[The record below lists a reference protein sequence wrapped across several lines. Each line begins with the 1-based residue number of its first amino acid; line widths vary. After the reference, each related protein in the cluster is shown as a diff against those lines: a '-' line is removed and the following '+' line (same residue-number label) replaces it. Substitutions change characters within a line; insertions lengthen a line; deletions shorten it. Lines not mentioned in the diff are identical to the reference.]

1 MSKNNLQSQ
10 VPSRIIGIQFSL
22 LSPDEIRR
30 GSVAEITSRDT
41 YVNNKPVING
51 LFDPRMGVLEPGLI
65 CPTDGLDNMQTPG
78 YFGHIELAKPVFY
91 IQYLST
97 ILKVLKC
104 VCFKCSKLL
113 INKEKYSKLLQ
124 LGNEQRWKQ
133 VSVLCSR
140 VNRCGEET
148 QDGCGCLQPFKIKKE
163 GLATIIGEWKNSQK
177 DEDNIV
183 IPLTPELILKI
194 FMRISDQDVAFLGFS
209 PVWSRPDWMICQ
221 VLAVPPPAVRPS
233 VKHDAQQRSE
243 DDLSHILVNIIKTNK
258 TLQEKIQN
266 NAPSNVI
273 NDWLMVLQYYIG
285 CMVDNKI
292 PGANPVAQRSGRP
305 LKSIKDRLNGKG
317 GRMRGNLM
325 AKRVDFSA
333 RSVITADPNISI
345 GQLGIPLKIAKNITK
360 PVVVNDRNREF
371 LMKLVQNGP
380 EDWPGAKILER
391 KTGESITLRYIDR
404 KTIVLNNGDIVHRHM
419 MDGDAILF
427 NRQPTLH
434 RMSMMCHIAKIMKKG
449 DTFRMNVADTK
460 PYNADFD
467 GDEMNLHMPQDVES
481 ESELKNLAAVK
492 YQIISPANNASI
504 IGIYQDSML
513 GSFQFTRKNVH
524 FSKEKAM
531 NLLMMFNH
539 VNTKELEEGKTTN
552 FDLLSQILPPLS
564 LKSNNKAFDSDK
576 DDVKDTNNIIEIING
591 QYIRGQIDK
600 GILGSGSKGII
611 HRICNDFGNTASL
624 HFIDDWQNIITEY
637 LKSSSFS
644 VGISDLIADKKTNDE
659 IVTAITNKKQDVKQ
673 LIDEIKLGVFENKS
687 GRTNEEEFE
696 TKVNNI
702 LNQAAAEA
710 GKIGLKSLSKDNRF
724 VTMVSAGSK
733 GSDLNISQMI
743 SCLGQQNVDS
753 KRIPYGFEDRTLP
766 HFSKYDDSPVARGF
780 VESSYING
788 LSPQELFFH
797 AMGGRVGLIDTAVK
811 TSTTGYIQR
820 RLIKGME
827 DLSVHYDM
835 TTRNSKNKI
844 VQFHYG
850 DDNFDTIKVE
860 NQDLPFISKSIEE
873 LYSHYAFADID
884 SVTKKLINN
893 IFVKSVAR
901 RVNTQE
907 AQFKVKIKP
916 YIDNL
921 VEQRSKI
928 IKYVFKNKDKKN
940 RVHLPV
946 AFHFIIENL
955 IGQQHINA
963 RSMVDI
969 TPLEAMHI
977 IENGYNDLEKIY
989 YARPNELFRT
999 LYFYFLSP
1007 KYLLF
1012 VKRINAK
1019 ALELLI
1025 EKIKLTYK
1033 RALINP
1039 GEMVGTIAAQ
1049 SIGEPTTQLTLNT
1062 FHYAG
1067 VASKSNVTR
1076 GVPRIEEILSLSSEL
1091 KNPSLT
1097 IFLKPEDEA
1106 DKDKATSIMYT
1117 LEHTKLKELVKNIDI
1132 CFDPDDSAT
1141 LFEEDAIMIK
1151 QFKEFESMVESCLE
1165 IPGQEV
1171 DQNQSKWIV
1180 RLEIDPV
1187 IMLEKNI
1194 TMDDID
1200 FSISS
1205 VHGSEI
1211 NCIYSDFNDDKL
1223 IFRIRLSNVIKNS
1236 TKKSKVS
1243 SLDQSDQIFI
1253 LKNFQ
1258 EQLLNN
1264 IVIRGI
1270 KKIDKVI
1277 LRKIKDYVEED
1288 NLSFKNKEIWVLDT
1302 IGTNLLEV
1310 LGLDCIDQTRTI
1322 SNDIMEVYNVL
1333 GIEAA
1338 REVIYNELAEVIE
1351 FDGTYLNYHHMAL
1364 LCDRMT
1370 YNSKLVSIFRH
1381 GINNDNIGPIAKAS
1395 FEETPEMF
1403 LKAARHA
1410 ELDTMRGVSANI
1422 MVGQEGYVGTNVFQV
1437 ILNLKDMLTQ
1447 KGKEFKP
1454 ADTMQEIEEE
1464 MLGIKEDGDLECS
1477 ISKLKIDTKVKEL
1490 QAINMG
1496 KVDNDYDPFA

>member
-1 MSKNNLQSQ
+1 MNKNDLKNQPNDR
-10 VPSRIIGIQFSL
+10 VIGIQFSL

-41 YVNNKPVING
+41 YINNKPVING
-51 LFDPRMGVLEPGLI
+51 LFDPRMGVLEPGLL

-91 IQYLST
+91 IQYLGT
-97 ILKVLKC
+97 ILKVLRC

-113 INKEKYSKLLQ
+113 INKEKYSQTLEMS
-124 LGNEQRWKQ
+124 NEARWKF
-133 VSVLCSR
+133 VSNLVSKIK
-140 VNRCGEET
+140 RCGEDT
-148 QDGCGCLQPFKIKKE
+148 QDGCGCLQPHKIRKE
-163 GLATIIGEWKNSQK
+163 GLASLSAEWKNTQE
-177 DEDNIV
+177 DEENIV
-183 IPLTPELILKI
+183 IPLTPELVLKI
-194 FMRISDQDVAFLGFS
+194 FARMSDQDVAFMGFS
-209 PVWSRPDWMICQ
+209 PIWSRPDWMICQ

-233 VKHDAQQRSE
+233 VKHDSQQRSE
-243 DDLSHILVNIIKTNK
+243 DDLSHILVNILKTNK
-258 TLQEKIQN
+258 TLQEKLQN
-266 NAPSNVI
+266 NAPPNVI
-273 NDWLMVLQYYIG
+273 NDWQMVLQYYIG

-360 PVVVNDRNREF
+360 PEVVNDRNRAF
-371 LMKLVQNGP
+371 LTKLVQNGP
-380 EDWPGAKILER
+380 EVYPGAKILER
-391 KTGESITLRYIDR
+391 KSGENITLRYIDR
-404 KTIVLNNGDIVHRHM
+404 TTIELNNGDIIHRHM
-419 MDGDAILF
+419 MDGDPILF

-513 GSFQFTRKNVH
+513 GSFQFTRENIV
-524 FSKEKAM
+524 FNKEYAM

-539 VNTKELEEGKTTN
+539 VNTQQIRDGLTSN
-552 FDLLSQILPPLS
+552 FNLLSQILPPLS
-564 LKSNNKAFDSDK
+564 LKSKNKLFNADTDEKDK
-576 DDVKDTNNIIEIING
+576 SNNIIEIING
-591 QYIRGQIDK
+591 KYIRGQIDK
-600 GILGSGSKGII
+600 GILGSGTKGLI
-611 HRICNDFGNTASL
+611 HRICNDFGNQASSN
-624 HFIDDWQNIITEY
+624 FIDDLQNIITEY
-637 LKSSSFS
+637 LKSESFS
-644 VGISDLIADKKTNDE
+644 VGISDLISDKKTNDQ
-659 IVTAITNKKQDVKQ
+659 IVHVITSKKEEVKN
-673 LIDEIKLGVFENKS
+673 LIDEIKLGIFENKS

-710 GKIGLKSLSKDNRF
+710 GKIGLKSLSGDNRF
-724 VTMVSAGSK
+724 VTMVNAGSK
-733 GSDLNISQMI
+733 GSELNISQMI

-753 KRIPYGFEDRTLP
+753 KRIPYGFADRTLP
-766 HFSKYDDSPVARGF
+766 HFCKYDDSPMARGF

-835 TTRNSKNKI
+835 TIRNSKNKI
-844 VQFHYG
+844 VQFKYG

-860 NQDLPFISKSIEE
+860 NQEVPFLENTTEE
-873 LYSHYAFADID
+873 IFSHFMFAEVSSVKNKIANDI
-884 SVTKKLINN
+884 
-893 IFVKSVAR
+893 FPKSVIKR
-901 RVNTQE
+901 LN
-907 AQFKVKIKP
+907 AQSDDFKTKIKP
-916 YIDNL
+916 YIDMLIDGRNN
-921 VEQRSKI
+921 I
-928 IKYVFKNKDKKN
+928 IKNIFNHKDDKV
-940 RVHLPV
+940 VHLPV
-946 AFHFIIENL
+946 AFSYIIGNL

-963 RSMVDI
+963 NSMTDI
-969 TPLEAMHI
+969 TPLEALEV
-977 IENGYNDLEKIY
+977 IEKGFKDLENIYFASPNPLFKI
-989 YARPNELFRT
+989 

-1007 KYLLF
+1007 KQLIY
-1012 VKRINAK
+1012 VKRFNSK
-1019 ALELLI
+1019 ALHLLI
-1025 EKIKLTYK
+1025 ENIKLSYK
-1033 RALINP
+1033 RALVNP
-1039 GEMVGTIAAQ
+1039 GEMVGMIAAQ

-1062 FHYAG
+1062 FHFAG

-1076 GVPRIEEILSLSSEL
+1076 GVPRIEEILSLTSEL

-1097 IFLKPEDEA
+1097 IYLKPDEES
-1106 DKDKATSIMYT
+1106 DKEKATSIMYT
-1117 LEHTKLKELVKNIDI
+1117 LEHTKLNELVNSVDI
-1132 CFDPDDSAT
+1132 CFDPDDMNT
-1141 LFEEDAIMIK
+1141 LIEEDRGFIR
-1151 QFKEFESMVESCLE
+1151 QYVEFENMVESCLE
-1165 IPGQEV
+1165 SPNETGKR
-1171 DQNQSKWIV
+1171 DKSKWII
-1180 RLEIDPV
+1180 RMEINSE

-1200 FSISS
+1200 FTLTN
-1205 VHGSEI
+1205 VHGNDI
-1211 NCIYSDFNDDKL
+1211 TCIYSDFNSDKL
-1223 IFRIRLSNVIKNS
+1223 VVRIRLNNIIKGS
-1236 TKKSKVS
+1236 TKKSKIAP
-1243 SLDQSDQIFI
+1243 LDQSDQIYV

-1258 EQLLNN
+1258 DQLLNN

-1270 KKIDKVI
+1270 KKINKVI
-1277 LRKIKDYVEED
+1277 LRKIKNHLVEE
-1288 NLSFKNKEIWVLDT
+1288 NGRFKRKEIWVLDT
-1302 IGTNLLEV
+1302 IGNNLLEV
-1310 LGLDCIDQTRTI
+1310 LSLDCIDQTRTI
-1322 SNDIMEVYNVL
+1322 SNDIMEVYDVL

-1338 REVIYNELAEVIE
+1338 REIIYNEIADVLE
-1351 FDGTYLNYHHMAL
+1351 FDGSYLNYHHMAL

-1403 LKAARHA
+1403 LRAARHA

-1422 MVGQEGYVGTNVFQV
+1422 MCGQEGFVGTNVFQV
-1437 ILNLKDMLTQ
+1437 VLNLKEMAKSIKTSEYQPKNEIEL
-1447 KGKEFKP
+1447 
-1454 ADTMQEIEEE
+1454 IEEE
-1464 MLGIKEDGDLECS
+1464 MLGKEESFECS
-1477 ISKLKIDTKVKEL
+1477 LSQLKISSNLDSIQKEQLGTIDTEY
-1490 QAINMG
+1490 N
-1496 KVDNDYDPFA
+1496 PFE